1 MSSCGGDRRV
11 PKPKIYTS
19 GSLLKKVYTVGPVGK
34 SASVSIAFLLHK
46 RKMLI
51 READEFYCAVCKLCL
66 IEAVKNKNVSA
77 MGVIMPHKGS
87 EQMLNKRHVDQHAEV
102 GSSFCCSCEQPA
114 RQVGSPFVHP
124 HAMLESRPG
133 RSPRRRSPDGT
144 PRVPGLASETPALL
158 PAQGPAFEVATT
170 GHVKRDRKAE
180 VKRRGEKPVCV
191 LVGGREFVQ
200 SLFFSSPVWFQAV

>member
-1 MSSCGGDRRV
+1 MRTDLSSCGGDRRV

-46 RKMLI
+46 RKTLI

-87 EQMLNKRHVDQHAEV
+87 EQMLNKRHVDQHA
-102 GSSFCCSCEQPA
+102 
-114 RQVGSPFVHP
+114 R
-124 HAMLESRPG
+124 
-133 RSPRRRSPDGT
+133 
-144 PRVPGLASETPALL
+144 
-158 PAQGPAFEVATT
+158 
-170 GHVKRDRKAE
+170 
-180 VKRRGEKPVCV
+180 
-191 LVGGREFVQ
+191 GGREQLLLLLRTACEASRVALRTPTRDAREP
-200 SLFFSSPVWFQAV
+200 SGPGL

>member
-1 MSSCGGDRRV
+1 MRTDLSSCGGDRRV

-46 RKMLI
+46 RKTLI
-51 READEFYCAVCKLCL
+51 READKFYCAVCKLCL
-66 IEAVKNKNVSA
+66 TEAVKNKNVSA

-114 RQVGSPFVHP
+114 RQVGSPFAHP
-124 HAMLESRPG
+124 HAMLESR
-133 RSPRRRSPDGT
+133 
-144 PRVPGLASETPALL
+144 PGLASETPALL

>member
-1 MSSCGGDRRV
+1 MRTDLSSCGGDRRV

-46 RKMLI
+46 RKTLI

-87 EQMLNKRHVDQHAEV
+87 EQMLNKRHVDQHA
-102 GSSFCCSCEQPA
+102 
-114 RQVGSPFVHP
+114 R
-124 HAMLESRPG
+124 
-133 RSPRRRSPDGT
+133 
-144 PRVPGLASETPALL
+144 
-158 PAQGPAFEVATT
+158 
-170 GHVKRDRKAE
+170 
-180 VKRRGEKPVCV
+180 
-191 LVGGREFVQ
+191 GGREQLLLLLRTACEASRVALRTPTRDAREPSGPQPEEAQPGPARPGFRAWP
-200 SLFFSSPVWFQAV
+200 LRPRPFFPHRVLPSKSPRPATSRETERRR